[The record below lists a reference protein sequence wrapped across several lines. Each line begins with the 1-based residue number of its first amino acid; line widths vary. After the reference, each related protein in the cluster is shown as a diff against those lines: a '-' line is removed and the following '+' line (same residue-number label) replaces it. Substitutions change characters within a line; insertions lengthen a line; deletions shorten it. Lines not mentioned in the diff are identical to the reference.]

1 MTGRASGLA
10 NSFLSAPP
18 PLASKDLDPFTNGA
32 PNDPLE
38 RLSENPPMEWTMN
51 QQYQHLQ
58 AQRALTKGMG
68 ATNELYFFCLTDLIV
83 ISHTASTRV
92 YSTDSVKQGWD
103 EIRSRIE
110 FYNGKM
116 VEWRSSLPDSIR
128 FEVTDIG
135 PNFPAKDAYRVS
147 LAMHYHSS
155 RIVLNRPCLT
165 RKKKDGKGEVKNP
178 FSHARKS
185 IETACLDSA
194 LAMLSIFPEEPGADW
209 LRSVPWWNALHFL
222 VQATTILLIK
232 VSLESSSQKQ
242 KGPMST
248 GQSSN
253 DQSLDRS
260 TVLDSAALRAAANKG
275 LLWLCHLGKNDD
287 SARRA
292 FELCNSCVHR
302 IEPRCF
308 VAEDTEG
315 VSNALTASHLEVPT
329 DQKHQQHR
337 SRLDVSY
344 SQFAGMRGFGY
355 DHNLSGATIPL
366 GLEDTEDIGFFE
378 PSVGTLGV
386 DIDMSDYIP
395 DLQNVNL
402 DEVLQSLA

>member
-1 MTGRASGLA
+1 
-10 NSFLSAPP
+10 
-18 PLASKDLDPFTNGA
+18 
-32 PNDPLE
+32 
-38 RLSENPPMEWTMN
+38 
-51 QQYQHLQ
+51 
-58 AQRALTKGMG
+58 
-68 ATNELYFFCLTDLIV
+68 
-83 ISHTASTRV
+83 
-92 YSTDSVKQGWD
+92 
-103 EIRSRIE
+103 
-110 FYNGKM
+110 
-116 VEWRSSLPDSIR
+116 
-128 FEVTDIG
+128 
-135 PNFPAKDAYRVS
+135 
-147 LAMHYHSS
+147 
-155 RIVLNRPCLT
+155 
-165 RKKKDGKGEVKNP
+165 
-178 FSHARKS
+178 
-185 IETACLDSA
+185 
-194 LAMLSIFPEEPGADW
+194 MLSIFPEEPGADW

-337 SRLDVSY
+337 SRFDVSY